1 MKSFNH
7 LKHSGDEDLDPR
19 LLIACITGHDYSEA
33 IKILAWQGCRL
44 AAQTVTAITETGFA
58 DHDTANIELMAF
70 REIGEYLAFCGG
82 AEAMPETLGRITQ
95 AVQEL
100 MKRR

>member
-7 LKHSGDEDLDPR
+7 LKHTGDEDLDPR
-19 LLIACITGHDYSEA
+19 LLIACITGHDYSDA
-33 IKILAWQGCRL
+33 MKILAGQGCRL
-44 AAQTVTAITETGFA
+44 AAKTVTANTNTGFE
-58 DHDTANIELMAF
+58 DHNTASIELKAF

-82 AEAMPETLGRITQ
+82 AEAMPETLERITQ

-100 MKRR
+100 IKRR